1 MLESRDQFFE
11 GLSSLVDVGG
21 GTGLTAR
28 TISEAF
34 PRLKCRVFDLPH
46 VVANLPEYRNL
57 EFVGG
62 DMFQSGP
69 TADATLMKVFISR
82 SPCLN
87 ADCVKIPRNA
97 EKQFQGKKREEKVVI
112 IEMVTNEKLLMDIM
126 MLMTV
131 LNGRERNEKK
141 WENPY

>member
-1 MLESRDQFFE
+1 M
-11 GLSSLVDVGG
+11 VDVGG

-34 PRLKCRVFDLPH
+34 PQLKCTVFDLPH

-62 DMFQSGP
+62 DMFQSVP
-69 TADATLMKVFISR
+69 SADATLMKLFISR

-87 ADCVKIPRNA
+87 ADLFFSSSFFFFSYAISNSL
-97 EKQFQGKKREEKVVI
+97 QSGKRA
-112 IEMVTNEKLLMDIM
+112 IM
-126 MLMTV
+126 LSDFGLFYGTHSFI
-131 LNGRERNEKK
+131 LRLTTHI
-141 WENPY
+141 

>member
-1 MLESRDQFFE
+1 M
-11 GLSSLVDVGG
+11 VDVGG

-34 PRLKCRVFDLPH
+34 PQLKCTVFDLPH

-62 DMFQSGP
+62 DMFQSVP
-69 TADATLMKVFISR
+69 SADATLMKLFISR

-87 ADCVKIPRNA
+87 ADLFFSSSFFFSVMP
-97 EKQFQGKKREEKVVI
+97 FQIRSNQE
-112 IEMVTNEKLLMDIM
+112 NEQLCFLISD
-126 MLMTV
+126 
-131 LNGRERNEKK
+131 EKK
-141 WENPY
+141 KIKNE